1 MWNVPG
7 CHQEAGLGLGRR
19 TLKQYGLT
27 ALGAVP
33 VAQDEESLAEIA
45 LDAFISFG
53 F

>member
-1 MWNVPG
+1 MSSG
-7 CHQEAGLGLGRR
+7 IRSGLGKEN
-19 TLKQYGLT
+19 TYGLT